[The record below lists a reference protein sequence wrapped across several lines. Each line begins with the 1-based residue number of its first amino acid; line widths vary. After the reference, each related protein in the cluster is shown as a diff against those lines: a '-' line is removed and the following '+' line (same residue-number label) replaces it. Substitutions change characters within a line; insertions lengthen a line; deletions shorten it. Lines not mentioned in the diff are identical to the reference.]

1 MVLVFG
7 EAPTRGKAAFEAYGA
22 LINYG
27 LGGESTKGF
36 EIEGI
41 AASVLESGDY
51 SGIQILDDARAN
63 ALKNDP
69 NGRIAN
75 AIAYLDANI
84 KHFDELDA
92 KPLHPHSWRN
102 QVGAVEPVDT
112 MSRELLTDL
121 RHGYVMVREAI
132 ERFNVSLTTG
142 TTGGVS

>member
-22 LINYG
+22 LVEYG
-27 LGGESTKGF
+27 SGGGMAAGF
-36 EIEGI
+36 EVEGF
-41 AASVLESGDY
+41 AAQVLSTGDY
-51 SGIQILDDARAN
+51 DGVAVVDEARAN

-132 ERFNVSLTTG
+132 ERFNASLTTG
-142 TTGGVS
+142 TSGGVS